1 MTITLGSGTGA
12 PLSDEHIATLRAG
25 LRGELMLGDHPEYDK
40 ARRVWNGNIDRRP
53 AMIARCAGVADVV
66 RAVNFARTHGL
77 EPTSSSI

>member
-40 ARRVWNGNIDRRP
+40 ARRVWNGM
-53 AMIARCAGVADVV
+53 AA
-66 RAVNFARTHGL
+66 L
-77 EPTSSSI
+77 